1 MFIGLKTDYFAR
13 TLAAV
18 DLGYDSHIYI
28 INRLNGQIIVSGNHR
43 DENNAHPD
51 FGASAF
57 LTAIA
62 DMDTNDD
69 HISTKFLSYVDEN
82 KSKEL
87 TAVATIPHTNWVV
100 VSTTPLDALN
110 AEVHSIRNKIILVGL
125 LCLIIALLLS
135 YFITRSIALPLKQLI
150 SVMQKTKTG
159 DYQIRMSDDGNDEI
173 SVLSQHFNEMANK
186 VSLHNEA
193 LEELVAGRTQELK
206 QANAQLAALSIT
218 DGLTGIANRRRFDE
232 MLNTEF
238 NRAMRTKEP
247 LALLMLDVDF
257 FKNYNDYYGH
267 LAGDDCLRKVAQI
280 LRECSLRSTDL
291 IARYG
296 GEEFAIIVS
305 DSDSALVQAENIR
318 NALQLLQLPH
328 AGSPLAYVTCSIGV
342 AIIEPEAGMQCE
354 ILLHLADAA
363 MYRAKSQGR
372 NRVVLN
378 GSSATDE
385 NYKKKDRTVS
395 VVTP

>member
-1 MFIGLKTDYFAR
+1 
-13 TLAAV
+13 
-18 DLGYDSHIYI
+18 
-28 INRLNGQIIVSGNHR
+28 
-43 DENNAHPD
+43 
-51 FGASAF
+51 
-57 LTAIA
+57 
-62 DMDTNDD
+62 
-69 HISTKFLSYVDEN
+69 
-82 KSKEL
+82 
-87 TAVATIPHTNWVV
+87 
-100 VSTTPLDALN
+100 
-110 AEVHSIRNKIILVGL
+110 
-125 LCLIIALLLS
+125 
-135 YFITRSIALPLKQLI
+135 
-150 SVMQKTKTG
+150 
-159 DYQIRMSDDGNDEI
+159 
-173 SVLSQHFNEMANK
+173 
-186 VSLHNEA
+186 
-193 LEELVAGRTQELK
+193 
-206 QANAQLAALSIT
+206 
-218 DGLTGIANRRRFDE
+218 

-363 MYRAKSQGR
+363 MYRAKSLGR